1 MEIIEQ
7 AVVLDEDERRALEQV
22 KGTIFDIQRYSVH
35 DGPGLRTNVFL
46 KGCPLRCAWC
56 ANPESQAMQPELA
69 LSAHNCM
76 TCGQFETPCP
86 VCWEHAGS
94 TELRLEALGSRPFAC
109 PTGAIHWIGE
119 RRTAGAVMDE
129 VRRDAPFYDRNGGLT
144 LTGGEVT
151 MQPVFAEALLRLAR
165 AEGIH
170 TAMETSGHTQ
180 WAVFAQLLP
189 HLDLLLYDVKHVD
202 SAMHRR
208 YTGLGNDLILA
219 NLRAIALLP
228 GPELIVRVPLIPGF
242 NADDESLTA
251 IVDFVTSLGRPV
263 AALDLLPY
271 HTLGKAKYGALGRD
285 YPWEGQP
292 RLADAEVERLAARAG
307 ARVAPAGI
315 TVRIGG

>member
-1 MEIIEQ
+1 MRDWEQIEGI
-7 AVVLDEDERRALEQV
+7 V
-22 KGTIFDIQRYSVH
+22 FDIQRYSVH

-86 VCWEHAGS
+86 VCWERAAS
-94 TELRLEALGSRPFAC
+94 TELRIEELGSRPFVC

-119 RRTAGAVMDE
+119 RRLAGEVMDE
-129 VRRDAPFYDRNGGLT
+129 VRRDVPFYDRNGGLT
-144 LTGGEVT
+144 LTGGEAT
-151 MQPVFAEALLRLAR
+151 MQPAFAEALLRLAR

-180 WAVFAQLLP
+180 WAVFERLLP

-202 SAMHRR
+202 SAVHRR
-208 YTGLGNDLILA
+208 DTGLGNELILA
-219 NLRAIALLP
+219 NLRAIALRP
-228 GPELIVRVPLIPGF
+228 APELIVRVPLIPGF
-242 NADDESLTA
+242 NADDASLTA
-251 IVDFVTSLGRPV
+251 IADFVMSLGRPV
-263 AALDLLPY
+263 ASLDLLPY

-285 YPWEGQP
+285 YPWEGRP
-292 RLADAEVERLAARAG
+292 RLAETEIERLATLVTT
-307 ARVAPAGI
+307 RVAPAGI
-315 TVRIGG
+315 TVRVGG